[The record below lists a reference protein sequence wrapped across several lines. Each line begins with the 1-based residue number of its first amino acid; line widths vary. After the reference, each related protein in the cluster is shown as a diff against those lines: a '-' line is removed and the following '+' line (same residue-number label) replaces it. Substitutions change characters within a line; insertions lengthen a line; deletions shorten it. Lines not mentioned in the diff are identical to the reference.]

1 MNSKQVTIIT
11 GGGRGIGRAI
21 ALRMSR
27 LTSILVVGRTKEDLV
42 QVCDEINLAGGA
54 ADYVVGDIG
63 RPRTT
68 DEVLGT
74 INEHSWIV
82 RNIVCNAGIG
92 KGGPVVSFDADVWRN
107 MFDVNVHGSFYIIKA
122 LLPQMIEQKG
132 GSISIISSVSGLQ
145 GHKNEAAY
153 SATKFALVGMA
164 QSLADELKKH
174 NIVVVPICPGFV
186 DTEMTDRTIAG
197 MCHHR
202 GINAEKAREKL
213 AAVNRQ
219 GCILKSEEIAEAVAY
234 CAGPLGSPVS
244 GQSMTLTGLTEPRVL
259 NSLNWLEDVT
269 RNASLLIVPISG
281 GSDSAA
287 EHELINIA
295 RPGRVLSVYA
305 GKPKTLRCREWFESR
320 GEVAYIAPGL
330 RGLSGEIGRWA
341 RLQEM
346 SHARR
351 AWLVSS
357 RNRTEDVMGTYSM
370 ASCCATLYPLIKLWK
385 SQVMSMCEYLSI
397 PSAITESSRRADP
410 DCGRPTE
417 LAEIPLELI
426 DVFSQVLVGEL
437 PKETLSQLTSAQQ
450 RYLSKIVDYNRFKG
464 NLLKGP
470 VFL

>member
-1 MNSKQVTIIT
+1 MNNQVTVIT

-21 ALRMSR
+21 AVRMSR

-42 QVCDEINLAGGA
+42 QVCEEINQAGGF
-54 ADYVVGDIG
+54 ADYVVGDVG
-63 RPRTT
+63 KPRTAE
-68 DEVLGT
+68 EVLGT
-74 INEHSWIV
+74 VQEHSWIV
-82 RNIVCNAGIG
+82 RNVVCNAGIG
-92 KGGPVVSFDADVWRN
+92 TGGPVVSFDADTWRK

-153 SATKFALVGMA
+153 SATKFALVGLA
-164 QSLADELKKH
+164 QSLGDELKKH

-197 MCHHR
+197 MCLHK
-202 GINAEKAREKL
+202 GISVDTAREKL
-213 AAVNRQ
+213 ASVNRQ
-219 GCILKSEEIAEAVAY
+219 GRILKPEEVAEAVAY
-234 CAGPLGSPVS
+234 CAGPLGMPVS

-259 NSLNWLEDVT
+259 HQLNWLEGVT
-269 RNASLLIVPISG
+269 RAANRVILPISG

-287 EHELINIA
+287 EHIMLNIA
-295 RPGRVLSVYA
+295 CPGRVLSVYA
-305 GKPKTLRCREWFESR
+305 GEPHTLRCREWFESC

-341 RLQEM
+341 RFQEM
-346 SHARR
+346 SHERR

-385 SQVMSMCEYLSI
+385 SQVMTLCEYLSV
-397 PSAITESSRRADP
+397 PGEITASSRRADP
-410 DCGRPTE
+410 DCGRPAE

-426 DVFSQVLVGEL
+426 DVHCKVLTGEL
-437 PKETLSQLTSAQQ
+437 PEEALSQLTSSQQ
-450 RYLSKIVDYNRFKG
+450 RYLGRIVEYNRFKG
-464 NLLKGP
+464 DLLKGP
-470 VFL
+470 TLL